1 MDDIKPFSLVK
12 PSINTPFHIDFS
24 WWKAH
29 DNNWHVYLQGYLCPD
44 HQLKYSQITS
54 DSMVDW
60 VDPITAEVTQVDG
73 LQQVLMLHCAKQP
86 GFLEGNTMVDSIFR
100 IFLSNGNLPLAPSNL
115 ESMVGQSATK
125 ILLTIGGG
133 QVYKGLRPF
142 LAKTNQPL

>member
-1 MDDIKPFSLVK
+1 MDDNKQFSLVK

-24 WWKAH
+24 WWKVH
-29 DNNWHVYLQGYLCPD
+29 DNNWHIFLQGYLCQE
-44 HQLKYSQITS
+44 HQLQYANMTA

-60 VDPITAEVTQVDG
+60 VDPTTAEVNQVDG

-100 IFLSNGNLPLAPSNL
+100 VFLSNGNSPLTPANL
-115 ESMVGQSATK
+115 ESMLGQSANK
-125 ILLTIGGG
+125 ILLTISGG

-142 LAKTNQPL
+142 LHKTNQPL

>member
-1 MDDIKPFSLVK
+1 MTDSKLFSLVK
-12 PSINTPFHIDFS
+12 PNINTPFHIDFS
-24 WWKAH
+24 WWKVH
-29 DNNWHVYLQGYLCPD
+29 DNNWHIFLQGYLCPE
-44 HQLKYSQITS
+44 HQLQYANISA

-60 VDPITAEVTQVDG
+60 IDPMTAEVTQVDG

-100 IFLSNGNLPLAPSNL
+100 IFLSNGNMPLTPSDL
-115 ESMVGQSATK
+115 GGKLGQADTK

-142 LAKTNQPL
+142 FPKTNLPL